1 MGSLKQF
8 QNPTDEKITLIMFL
22 IKKYTK
28 IIFVGILILGTPFF
42 KNLLRKKIKLISNK
56 TKKY

>member
-8 QNPTDEKITLIMFL
+8 QKPTEEKITLIMFL

-28 IIFVGILILGTPFF
+28 IIFMGILILGPLFF
-42 KNLLRKKIKLISNK
+42 KNLLRKKFKLISNK